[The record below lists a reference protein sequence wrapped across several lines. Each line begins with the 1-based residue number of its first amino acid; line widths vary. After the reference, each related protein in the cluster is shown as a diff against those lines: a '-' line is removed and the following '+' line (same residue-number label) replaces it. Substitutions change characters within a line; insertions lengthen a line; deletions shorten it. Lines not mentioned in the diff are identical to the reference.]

1 MSIWYVMPI
10 VSLLAFLFVFWT
22 SSKAGQSLIEKI
34 AGVDFNHDGYI
45 GEPPHSR
52 PVRIELVENG
62 GQSESWIDLPYP
74 EKLPELAEGLLSGR
88 SYALKSGLAPARY
101 YSRPEF
107 EQLRDVLIKRG
118 LARWKNPKA
127 PNQGW
132 ELSASGR
139 AVMRRFSKR
148 TPSPTR

>member
-62 GQSESWIDLPYP
+62 GQSESWIDLPYA

-88 SYALKSGLAPARY
+88 SYSLNTWSGPGALF
-101 YSRPEF
+101 SRPEF
-107 EQLRDVLIKRG
+107 EQLRDVLIARG
-118 LARWKNPKA
+118 LA
-127 PNQGW
+127 
-132 ELSASGR
+132 
-139 AVMRRFSKR
+139 
-148 TPSPTR
+148 T